1 MHYYKILILTLFF
14 IAHGAT
20 QAAPDLTKKTDA
32 TVLEQGS
39 QYYRFKQ
46 LALTSL
52 DQQRHYQITIATP
65 QAPAPE
71 NGYPV
76 LYMLDGNAALAALND
91 RLFSRLQGA
100 DWPVIVT
107 LGYDTDVSFN
117 VVARA
122 YDYTPKPT
130 LKIQQQEARQYGG
143 AELFWQFIEQQVKP
157 KVAQSVQLDLNRQAL
172 WGHSFA
178 GLFVLHTLFNHP
190 ESFQTYIAADPSLWW
205 QQGLI
210 LDAETPYQQRSEHP
224 HAQVLIQRSS
234 SRRKSDSLADD
245 ATRNLAERLSRLPE
259 LEVQYHKYFQH
270 THGSL
275 FAASVPTALR
285 MAQGITYE

>member
-1 MHYYKILILTLFF
+1 MHYYKIFILTLCF
-14 IAHGAT
+14 IAHGTAV
-20 QAAPDLTKKTDA
+20 AAPNFTKKVDT
-32 TVLEQGS
+32 TVVEQES

-46 LALTSL
+46 FTLASL
-52 DQQRHYQITIATP
+52 DQQRHYQITIAIP
-65 QAPAPE
+65 KAPAPQK
-71 NGYPV
+71 GYPV

-91 RLFSRLQGA
+91 TLFSRLQGA

-122 YDYTPKPT
+122 YDYTPKLIT
-130 LKIQQQEARQYGG
+130 KRQQHEARQYGG

-157 KVAQSVQLDLNRQAL
+157 NVAQTAKLDLNRQAL

-234 SRRKSDSLADD
+234 SRRKNDSLADD
-245 ATRNLAERLSRLPE
+245 ATRNLAGRLSRLPE
-259 LEVQYHKYFQH
+259 LEVQYHEYFKH

-275 FAASVPTALR
+275 LAASIPAALR
-285 MAQGITYE
+285 MAQGILYE